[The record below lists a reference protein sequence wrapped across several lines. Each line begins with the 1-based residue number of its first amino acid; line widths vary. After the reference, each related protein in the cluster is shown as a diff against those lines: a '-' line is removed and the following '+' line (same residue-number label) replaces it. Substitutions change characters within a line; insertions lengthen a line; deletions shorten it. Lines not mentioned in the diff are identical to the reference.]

1 MSIYVGNLSYE
12 VEEDDLK
19 QIFSEYGSVKRV
31 RLPMNRETGERRG
44 FAFVEMRTDAEETA
58 AIQALLGA
66 EWKGRSLKV
75 NKAITKIDRSSSCN
89 L

>member
-44 FAFVEMRTDAEETA
+44 FACLAWLCSFCSFRTGT
-58 AIQALLGA
+58 
-66 EWKGRSLKV
+66 KV
-75 NKAITKIDRSSSCN
+75 IKEKRHN
-89 L
+89 